1 MKDTTT
7 PLEKA
12 VLYVVLTVIAFIA
25 IFPLLYIILASFRT
39 NKEIFEYALPFT
51 WKTLIP
57 QNWTMNN
64 YVAIF
69 SEMGYG
75 TALKNTLIVVAILV
89 PLSML
94 ISALG
99 GFTFAF
105 FDFKGKNILFAIC
118 LISFMVPED
127 AVALPLY
134 NLVSSLGMVNSYSA
148 LIFPGAASG
157 LAMFLFTQFF
167 KEIPKSLVEAAC
179 IDGASWI
186 QVFFSVILPL
196 SVPVA
201 ITAGLMIFVNEWNN
215 FFWPLLATRTE
226 AARTIQVALS
236 YFSDE
241 NQVYFSYIFAG
252 SAISAVVPVLLFL
265 PLQKYFVQG
274 ITSSGVKG

>member
-1 MKDTTT
+1 
-7 PLEKA
+7 
-12 VLYVVLTVIAFIA
+12 
-25 IFPLLYIILASFRT
+25 
-39 NKEIFEYALPFT
+39 
-51 WKTLIP
+51 
-57 QNWTMNN
+57 
-64 YVAIF
+64 
-69 SEMGYG
+69 
-75 TALKNTLIVVAILV
+75 
-89 PLSML
+89 
-94 ISALG
+94 
-99 GFTFAF
+99 
-105 FDFKGKNILFAIC
+105 
-118 LISFMVPED
+118 
-127 AVALPLY
+127 
-134 NLVSSLGMVNSYSA
+134 MVNSYSA

-167 KEIPKSLVEAAC
+167 KEIPKSLVEAAR

>member
-1 MKDTTT
+1 MKETKT

-12 VLYVVLTVIAFIA
+12 VLDVVLTVIAFIA

-75 TALKNTLIVVAILV
+75 TALKNTLIVVVILV

-167 KEIPKSLVEAAC
+167 KEIPKSLVEAAR